1 MYPVQ
6 QPFRIMVRPLNPRR
20 LLVFRF
26 GQLGDTI
33 TALPALWTLREQF
46 PAAHLALLSEVPSHG
61 THLPPDAV
69 LPKEGLLDDFLRY
82 QGGVSWNR
90 ALDYAGRLWN
100 LRRQRFDTLAYL
112 VPSTRTVR
120 QRQRDAAFFRLA
132 GIGRLLGFHGFP
144 ADASPRGADGLP
156 MPVEH
161 EADALMRRL
170 AVDGVTV
177 PGAGQ
182 GCMDLRITEAE
193 RARVLAWWA
202 GHAEGA
208 IPKQRWVAVCPG
220 TKWPS
225 KQWPV
230 ERYLALGKKLWTE
243 HGLLPVVLGGP
254 EDRGI
259 AAHLIAG
266 WGAGRCAAGE
276 LSVRESAALL
286 EGAAFYVGNDTGTMH
301 LAAAVK
307 TPCVGVFSAQDWPER
322 WHPYG
327 DSHRV
332 LRVSVPCSGCRLP
345 ICDRELQCLTSIGVE
360 EVYAACVAALADA
373 GLLSGSKD

>member
-1 MYPVQ
+1 
-6 QPFRIMVRPLNPRR
+6 MVRPLQPRR

-26 GQLGDTI
+26 GQLGDTVI
-33 TALPALWTLREQF
+33 ALPALWALRRQF
-46 PAAHLALLSEVPSHG
+46 PETHIALLSEVPSHG
-61 THLPPDAV
+61 THLPPEAV
-69 LPKEGLLDDFLRY
+69 LPKEGLINDFLRY
-82 QGGVSWNR
+82 QGGVHWNR

-112 VPSTRTVR
+112 VPTTRTVR
-120 QRQRDAAFFRLA
+120 QRQRDAGFFRLA
-132 GIGRLLGFHGFP
+132 GIRRLLGFNGFP

-156 MPVEH
+156 VPMEH

-170 AVDGVTV
+170 AADGVAV
-177 PGAGQ
+177 PGTGH
-182 GCMDLRITEAE
+182 GCMDLRITELE
-193 RARVLAWWA
+193 RARVREWWT
-202 GHAEGA
+202 GHSEGMV
-208 IPKQRWVAVCPG
+208 PVRRWVAFCPG

-230 ERYLALGKKLWTE
+230 ERFLVLGRRLWAE
-243 HGLLPVVLGGP
+243 QGLLPVVLGGR
-254 EDRGI
+254 EDREI

-286 EGAAFYVGNDTGTMH
+286 EQAAFYVGNDTGTMH

-307 TPCVGVFSAQDWPER
+307 TPCVGVFSAQDWPHR

-327 DSHRV
+327 DGHRV
-332 LRVSVPCSGCRLP
+332 LQVPVPCSGCRLP
-345 ICDRELQCLTSIGVE
+345 VCDRELQCLTSIDVD
-360 EVYAACVAALADA
+360 EVYAACLETMASA
-373 GLLSGSKD
+373 GPLTKPN